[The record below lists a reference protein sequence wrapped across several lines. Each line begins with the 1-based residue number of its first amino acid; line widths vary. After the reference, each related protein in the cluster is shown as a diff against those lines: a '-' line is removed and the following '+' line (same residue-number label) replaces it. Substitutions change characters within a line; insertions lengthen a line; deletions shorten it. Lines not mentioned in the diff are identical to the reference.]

1 MEKTVDTLLTKELL
15 FQLFERFSVQ
25 TETYKKLGDFENYV
39 YEVFQNGQPVILRL
53 THSSHRIKEE
63 IQSELDW
70 MNFLHQH
77 QVNVP
82 LAYESTNQKLVESIE
97 ASDGSYFYA
106 CVFTKAQGEPVKINS
121 PKFSEDLFYA
131 WGKEIGKMHR
141 VTKNYQPSERIVRRA
156 NWDEEDLL
164 VNIEEY
170 IPCGDTV
177 IVEKTKE
184 LIRKIQTFPKNNDNF
199 GLIHTDMHSGNFFFD
214 DQEIHV
220 FDFDDSCY
228 LWFAS
233 DIAIPL
239 YYSILYG
246 FGDKSKMEKMEFT
259 LGFITAF
266 TKGYESENALPEQW
280 KEHLP
285 YFLRLR
291 DITLYS
297 VLHKKIAPEDRNEK
311 ILAWIDEMGTRIKND
326 IAIIDLY

>member
-1 MEKTVDTLLTKELL
+1 MEKTVDALLTDELL
-15 FQLFERFSVQ
+15 FNLFGRFSLQ
-25 TETYKKLGDFENYV
+25 LDSYKKLGDFENYV
-39 YEVFQNGQPVILRL
+39 YEVNQDGQPIILRL
-53 THSSHRIKEE
+53 THSSHRKLEE
-63 IQSELDW
+63 IKSELDW
-70 MNFLHQH
+70 MNFLNQH
-77 QVNVP
+77 KVNVP
-82 LAYESTNQKLVESIE
+82 LAYESTNQKLVEGIQ
-97 ASDGSYFYA
+97 ALDGSYFYA

-121 PKFSEDLFYA
+121 PKFTEDLFYA

-141 VTKNYQPSERIVRRA
+141 VTKHYQPSEGIMRRT

-164 VNIEEY
+164 LNIEEY
-170 IPCGDTV
+170 IPSEDTI
-177 IVEKTKE
+177 IVEKTNE
-184 LIRKIQTFPKNNDNF
+184 LIRKIQSLPKDSDNF

-214 DQEIHV
+214 EKEIHV

-246 FGDKSKMEKMEFT
+246 FGDKSQMEKLEFAKE
-259 LGFITAF
+259 FIATF

-280 KEHLP
+280 EKHLP

-311 ILAWIDEMGTRIKND
+311 ILAWINEMGERIKNEK
-326 IAIIDLY
+326 AILDLY

>member
-1 MEKTVDTLLTKELL
+1 MEKTINTLLTNELL

-25 TETYKKLGDFENYV
+25 TDSYKKLGDFENYV
-39 YEVFQNGQPVILRL
+39 YEVYQDGQPVILRL
-53 THSSHRIKEE
+53 THSSHRNMDE

-77 QVNVP
+77 HVNVP

-97 ASDGSYFYA
+97 SSDGSYFYA

-121 PKFSEDLFYA
+121 PKFTEDLFYA

-141 VTKNYQPSERIVRRA
+141 VTKNYQPSEGIVRRA

-164 VNIEEY
+164 LNIKEY
-170 IPCGDTV
+170 IPSEDSV
-177 IVEKTKE
+177 IVQKTKE
-184 LIRKIQTFPKNNDNF
+184 LIEKIKSLPKNSDNF

-214 DQEIHV
+214 DKEIHV

-246 FGDKSKMEKMEFT
+246 FADKSKLEKMEFA
-259 LGFITAF
+259 LGYISAF

-311 ILAWIDEMGTRIKND
+311 ILAWIDEMGARIKND
-326 IAIIDLY
+326 EAIIDIY

>member
-1 MEKTVDTLLTKELL
+1 MEKTVDTLLTNELL
-15 FQLFERFSVQ
+15 FQFFARFSVQ
-25 TETYKKLGDFENYV
+25 TDSYKKLGDFENYV
-39 YEVFQNGQPVILRL
+39 YEVYQDGLPVILRL
-53 THSSHRIKEE
+53 THSSHRNVEE

-70 MNFLHQH
+70 MNFLHEH
-77 QVNVP
+77 KVNVP

-97 ASDGSYFYA
+97 AADGSYFYA
-106 CVFTKAQGEPVKINS
+106 CVFTKAQGEPAKINS
-121 PKFSEDLFYA
+121 PKFTEDLFFA

-141 VTKNYQPSERIVRRA
+141 VTKNYQPSEGIVRRA

-164 VNIEEY
+164 LNIKEY
-170 IPCGDTV
+170 IPTDDTV

-184 LIRKIQTFPKNNDNF
+184 LIAKIQSFPKNNDNF

-214 DQEIHV
+214 DNEIHV

-228 LWFAS
+228 LWFVS

-246 FGDKSKMEKMEFT
+246 FADKSQMEKMEFAKE
-259 LGFITAF
+259 FISAF
-266 TKGYESENALPEQW
+266 TKGYESEIALPEQW

-311 ILAWIDEMGTRIKND
+311 ILAWINEMGVRIKNEE
-326 IAIIDLY
+326 AIIDLY

>member
-1 MEKTVDTLLTKELL
+1 MEKTVDTLLTNELL
-15 FQLFERFSVQ
+15 FTLFGRFSIQ
-25 TETYKKLGDFENYV
+25 TDSYKKLGDFENYV
-39 YEVFQNGQPVILRL
+39 YEVFQDGQPVIFRL
-53 THSSHRIKEE
+53 THSSHRNIDE

-77 QVNVP
+77 KVNVP
-82 LAYESTNQKLVESIE
+82 LAFESDNQKLVECKE
-97 ASDGSYFYA
+97 AADGSYFYA
-106 CVFTKAQGEPVKINS
+106 CVFTKAEGEPVKINS
-121 PKFSEDLFYA
+121 PKFTDDLFYA

-141 VTKNYQPSERIVRRA
+141 VTRKYQPSEGIVRRA
-156 NWDEEDLL
+156 SWDEEDLL
-164 VNIEEY
+164 LNIEKY
-170 IPCGDTV
+170 IPSEDTI

-184 LIRKIQTFPKNNDNF
+184 LMEKIQSFSKKNDNF

-214 DQEIHV
+214 DKEIHV

-246 FGDKSKMEKMEFT
+246 YGDKSKMEKMEFAKEF
-259 LGFITAF
+259 LSAF
-266 TKGYESENALPEQW
+266 MEGYESENTLPEKW

-311 ILAWIDEMGTRIKND
+311 VLAWIDEMGARIKND
-326 IAIIDLY
+326 EAIIDLY